1 LTIGNIAA
9 KAEEVDEVYMKKQ
22 AASDKDHHQQTE
34 EIQSV
39 HERIQTVIKQARD
52 AQSTVE
58 E

>member
-9 KAEEVDEVYMKKQ
+9 KPEEVDEVYMKKQ
-22 AASDKDHHQQTE
+22 AGSDKDRHQQTE
-34 EIQSV
+34 EIQSI
-39 HERIQTVIKQARD
+39 HEQIQTLIKQARD